1 MRPVGTVIR
10 FESNDGKVER
20 VENTM
25 ECLSIELRLLFTRRN
40 LFTLLRCYRSVLFLK
55 KKKKQYWFTQQIAIE
70 VKSDKRA
77 FTVDRRLGKATT
89 SEPHQ
94 SGVVNIGKK
103 HFEIASGSNISIIP
117 LNSRKPW
124 REDDLRR
131 PFVGSTRQVAAAY
144 LLHIVYAP
152 KWRYCI
158 SVTWTGPITRLLLL
172 SYAADMRAH
181 RKSPPNSNGP
191 VRIKRTRLRAQQVK
205 HRVRD
210 EP

>member
-55 KKKKQYWFTQQIAIE
+55 KKNDIDSRN
-70 VKSDKRA
+70 KSLLKSNPINVRLPRIDDSEKLRHQNGRA
-77 FTVDRRLGKATT
+77 VSLTLAKSILKSRLDR
-89 SEPHQ
+89 
-94 SGVVNIGKK
+94 IW
-103 HFEIASGSNISIIP
+103 IIP
-117 LNSRKPW
+117 PNSRKPW
-124 REDDLRR
+124 REDDLWR
-131 PFVGSTRQVAAAY
+131 PFVGSTRQVVAY
-144 LLHIVYAP
+144 LLHLVCAP
-152 KWRYCI
+152 TWRYYI

-172 SYAADMRAH
+172 SYAADIRAH

-210 EP
+210 ES